1 MRFRRNLERL
11 GEVFAYEISKTL
23 NFQKQE
29 VSTQLGIKKTY
40 HLSQDVVL
48 LTILRAG
55 LPLHQGLLNYFDK
68 AENAFIGAYR
78 GKHDKKEAFASQR
91 LFFAINLLD
100 SVNDGNWQ
108 IVKDAFVIE
117 VSKKDLEDIRTS
129 KTPNKLLYRI
139 GLVREAN
146 EFPTELIEA

>member
-1 MRFRRNLERL
+1 MQVIITPDGYTTDGKEVPANLFRRGVTPASPKKQWRNSPIPNQGITEL
-11 GEVFAYEISKTL
+11 GGV
-23 NFQKQE
+23 
-29 VSTQLGIKKTY
+29 QLA
-40 HLSQDVVL
+40 D
-48 LTILRAG
+48 
-55 LPLHQGLLNYFDK
+55 
-68 AENAFIGAYR
+68 
-78 GKHDKKEAFASQR
+78 DKKEAFASQR

>member
-1 MRFRRNLERL
+1 MLDNTKDVQGVGVYAEFRKPGATMQVIITPDGYTTDGKEVPANLFRRVVTPASPKKQWRNSPIPNQGITEL
-11 GEVFAYEISKTL
+11 GGV
-23 NFQKQE
+23 
-29 VSTQLGIKKTY
+29 QLA
-40 HLSQDVVL
+40 D
-48 LTILRAG
+48 
-55 LPLHQGLLNYFDK
+55 
-68 AENAFIGAYR
+68 
-78 GKHDKKEAFASQR
+78 DKKEAFASQR